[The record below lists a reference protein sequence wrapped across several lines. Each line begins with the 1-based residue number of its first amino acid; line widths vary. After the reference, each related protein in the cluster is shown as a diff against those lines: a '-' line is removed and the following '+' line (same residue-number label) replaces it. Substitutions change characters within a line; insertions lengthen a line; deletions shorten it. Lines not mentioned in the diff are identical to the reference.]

1 LAKKVVFL
9 FSFFFLSSP
18 CFGIDAMRAALFF
31 LTDYDWMVIVL
42 TWLYELLGFKIHGI
56 DDVVPRH
63 MV

>member
-9 FSFFFLSSP
+9 FSFFLSSP

>member
-1 LAKKVVFL
+1 MIGGEKSGFPFVYLPL
-9 FSFFFLSSP
+9 FWHRCDESCIVL
-18 CFGIDAMRAALFF
+18 